1 MTEHENGITN
11 ALEIAELRSGAPH
24 IICSNN
30 DEHIRCLDAG
40 AGFACSRDF
49 VLPWA
54 VNATVH
60 QPRGRLLLSV
70 GDDVEPLLFDPDAG
84 PARPAVRLVPGHV
97 DFSFAAAWHP
107 GGNLLAT
114 GNQDCT
120 TRVYDIRSPNTCL
133 AVLKSTMGA
142 VRSLRFSGCG
152 SFLAAAEPADYVT
165 LFDIA
170 SGCAPLQG
178 LGVRARPCGK
188 GARPRAIIG
197 GMLRGRIVPTEFLIG
212 ILIDVL
218 LTNNLF
224 FSLKQ
229 PPSPDHLYDTGS
241 ARRRS
246 SISLASWRASLL
258 PRAATRSTS
267 RWPTSTTPPSS
278 SSSAADAITCTGA
291 LFPSFLLRIL
301 RVGPGFC
308 SLILERPTAGLVCC
322 LSFAILVII
331 HRCSINRCH
340 ATNAVAQGSEG
351 GTSEGEPIGRS
362 QSPPRGSI
370 HLVDCHVQKVANLKV
385 AALEGLDV
393 VRTHPGAMHG
403 ADLWCQR
410 GVLRSEANCFW

>member
-40 AGFACSRDF
+40 AGFACTRDF

-84 PARPAVRLVPGHV
+84 PARPAVRLVAGHV

-120 TRVYDIRSPNTCL
+120 TRVYDIRSPSKCL

-170 SGCAPLQG
+170 SGCANAG
-178 LGVRARPCGK
+178 CCRAGCGS
-188 GARPRAIIG
+188 
-197 GMLRGRIVPTEFLIG
+197 LFHF
-212 ILIDVL
+212 VL
-218 LTNNLF
+218 C
-224 FSLKQ
+224 
-229 PPSPDHLYDTGS
+229 G
-241 ARRRS
+241 
-246 SISLASWRASLL
+246 
-258 PRAATRSTS
+258 
-267 RWPTSTTPPSS
+267 
-278 SSSAADAITCTGA
+278 
-291 LFPSFLLRIL
+291 
-301 RVGPGFC
+301 
-308 SLILERPTAGLVCC
+308 
-322 LSFAILVII
+322 
-331 HRCSINRCH
+331 
-340 ATNAVAQGSEG
+340 
-351 GTSEGEPIGRS
+351 
-362 QSPPRGSI
+362 
-370 HLVDCHVQKVANLKV
+370 
-385 AALEGLDV
+385 
-393 VRTHPGAMHG
+393 
-403 ADLWCQR
+403 
-410 GVLRSEANCFW
+410 